1 MASTKQARS
10 KPTKATEPVERD
22 RLNIDLGDRRSRWT
36 AAAKRA
42 GLKLTPFITTAVEEK
57 IRRDG
62 LG

>member
-1 MASTKQARS
+1 MASKNQARS
-10 KPTKATEPVERD
+10 KPTKPVERD
-22 RLNIDLGDRRSRWT
+22 RLNIDLGERRARWT
-36 AAAKRA
+36 AAAARA